1 MPRRRVLF
9 FSEAVSLA
17 HVARPTVLADA
28 LDPAEFEVHF
38 ATSGEYGAC
47 HAGRPWRFHRIESL
61 SPQVFLQRLAQGS
74 PLCREAELERRVRQD
89 LDIID
94 AVRPDTVVHDF
105 RLSLSI
111 AARRAGVPLVSICNA
126 YWSPYAASL
135 RLLAPEIP
143 VTRWLGHRFA
153 DRLINVIWPL
163 VERRHLADV
172 NRVRRRHGL
181 PGHGSL
187 RDFYCDGDS
196 VLYADAPEIAPL
208 HRAPANHA
216 HIGPVVWSPPGP
228 LPAWWGEALAQP
240 SRRVYISMGSTG
252 DASLLPRLVRVCRD
266 AGLVC
271 IVSTA
276 GRRQVRP
283 EAGKVYVADFI
294 CGNRAAAAAAFV
306 VCNGGSP
313 STYQALAQGRPAL
326 GICSNLDQL
335 LNMQRVAAAGAGI
348 LLHAGQAAGGR
359 LRRAVASLLADGDRG
374 GAGPGFQGR
383 AAELRHRMAAMDAP
397 AAFAQRL
404 RRPEGPACARPHC

>member
-1 MPRRRVLF
+1 MSRRRVLF

-38 ATSGEYGAC
+38 ATSGEYGNC
-47 HAGRPWRFHRIESL
+47 HAGRSWAFHHLDSL
-61 SPQVFLQRLAQGS
+61 SPQAFLQRLAQGS
-74 PLCREAELERRVRQD
+74 PLYREAELERHVHRD

-94 AVRPDTVVHDF
+94 AVRPDTIVHDF
-105 RLSLSI
+105 RLSLSV
-111 AARRAGVPLVSICNA
+111 AARRAGVPLLSICNA
-126 YWSPYAASL
+126 YWSPYAASM

-143 VTRWLGHRFA
+143 VTKWLGHRFA
-153 DRLINVIWPL
+153 DRLINLIWPL

-181 PGHGSL
+181 PGHASL
-187 RDFYCDGDS
+187 REFYCDGDS

-208 HRAPANHA
+208 HRAPANHV

-252 DASLLPRLVRVCRD
+252 DASLLPRLVDVCRD

-276 GRRQVRP
+276 GRRQVRAEP
-283 EAGKVYVADFI
+283 GKVYVADFI
-294 CGNRAAAAAAFV
+294 CGNRAAAAAEFV

-335 LNMQRVAAAGAGI
+335 LNMQRVAAAGAGV
-348 LLHAGQAAGGR
+348 LLHAGQAGGR
-359 LRRAVASLLADGDRG
+359 RLRQAVAGLLADGDG
-374 GAGPGFQGR
+374 NGAGPGLQAR
-383 AAELRHRMAAMDAP
+383 ARELRHRMAAMDAP

-404 RRPEGPACARPHC
+404 RRADGPARAYPHC